1 MIIVIFEVLNILGF
15 IPKKVYS
22 AEDFNIKVIK
32 SSNDKNQNCIDDYT
46 DIMLGARRDAENK
59 PKYVATSYTVGG
71 YLDDSIGVC
80 TDVVWRAFKNAG
92 YNLKDMVDEDISS
105 NISLY
110 PSTNGKQD
118 KNIDFRRVR
127 NLKVFFDRHATIL
140 TNDIYEIDKW

>member
-32 SSNDKNQNCIDDYT
+32 SSNDKNQNGIDDYT

-71 YLDDSIGVC
+71 YPDDSVGVC
-80 TDVVWRAFKNAG
+80 IDIVG
-92 YNLKDMVDEDISS
+92 ELLKMLDI
-105 NISLY
+105 I
-110 PSTNGKQD
+110 
-118 KNIDFRRVR
+118 
-127 NLKVFFDRHATIL
+127 
-140 TNDIYEIDKW
+140 

>member
-1 MIIVIFEVLNILGF
+1 
-15 IPKKVYS
+15 
-22 AEDFNIKVIK
+22 
-32 SSNDKNQNCIDDYT
+32 
-46 DIMLGARRDAENK
+46 ML
-59 PKYVATSYTVGG
+59 
-71 YLDDSIGVC
+71 
-80 TDVVWRAFKNAG
+80 
-92 YNLKDMVDEDISS
+92 DEDISS